1 MFGME
6 DIAQRA
12 WDNLVARPSGSFGFR
27 FLMQPAMGAFFAI
40 RDGLH
45 DARTGRSPYLWTIAT
60 APAKRAGRLREGFRA
75 TWKIVVLALVL
86 DAIYQFI
93 ELGTFY
99 PGEATVVVVVVAVV
113 PYLLLRGPAMR
124 IARWW
129 RNRVGTGDPG

>member
-12 WDNLVARPSGSFGFR
+12 WDNLIARPSGPFAFR
-27 FLMQPAMGAFFAI
+27 FLMQPVMGTIFAI
-40 RDGLH
+40 RDGLK
-45 DARTGRSPYLWTIAT
+45 DARAGRSPYFWTIVT
-60 APAKRAGRLREGFRA
+60 IPAKRGGRLREGFRA
-75 TWKIVVLALVL
+75 TWKIIVLALVL

-99 PGEATVVVVVVAVV
+99 PGEATIIVIVVAVV
-113 PYLLLRGPAMR
+113 PYMLLRGPAMR

-129 RNRVGTGDPG
+129 RNRARTGNPG